1 MDLASLP
8 PPSRTFSSDNSA
20 GVHPRV
26 LSALAEANEG
36 HALAYGYDAVTRRA
50 DERFADLFGR
60 QVDVYYVWSGTGAN
74 VMSLTTL
81 LGPAQAVVCTEG
93 SHINVDE
100 TGAPERIAGAKLI
113 DLPTPD
119 GKLRPDQLDALAH
132 AIGVEHHAQP
142 GVVSITQ
149 STELGTLYSPDE
161 LGALSERAHALGM
174 LVHLDGARI
183 ANATAA
189 LGGTAEALRSFTVD
203 AGVDVISF
211 GGTKNGMMYGEAVV
225 YLDRSLARA
234 AKYVRKQVT
243 QLPSKMRYISAQ
255 FEALLDDGLWID
267 NARHAN
273 ELAGQLYKAVA
284 EIPGIELDGPPAVNS
299 LYPRLPRPAI
309 GALQAWSPFYDWDEA
324 NRQVRWMASWDTT
337 SDDVERFAAGVRQA
351 LDG

>member
-119 GKLRPDQLDALAH
+119 GKLRPDQLDAVAH

-161 LGALSERAHALGM
+161 LGVLCERAHALGM
-174 LVHLDGARI
+174 LVHMDGARI
-183 ANATAA
+183 ANAAVA
-189 LGGTAEALRSFTVD
+189 LGTHVRSFTVD
-203 AGVDVISF
+203 VGVDVISF

-225 YLDRSLARA
+225 YLDAALARA
-234 AKYVRKQVT
+234 APYLRKQVT
-243 QLPSKMRYISAQ
+243 QLPSKMRFISAQ
-255 FEALLDDGLWID
+255 FTALLTDDLWLRSAAQANAMAARLHERVHDID
-267 NARHAN
+267 GV
-273 ELAGQLYKAVA
+273 ELGA
-284 EIPGIELDGPPAVNS
+284 PPAVNS
-299 LYPRLPRPAI
+299 LFPRLPKDAI
-309 GALQAWSPFYDWDEA
+309 ERLRAWSFFYDWDPA
-324 NRQVRWMASWDTT
+324 AQQVRWMTSFDTT
-337 SDDVERFAAGVRQA
+337 EDDVERFAAGVRAA
-351 LDG
+351 LD